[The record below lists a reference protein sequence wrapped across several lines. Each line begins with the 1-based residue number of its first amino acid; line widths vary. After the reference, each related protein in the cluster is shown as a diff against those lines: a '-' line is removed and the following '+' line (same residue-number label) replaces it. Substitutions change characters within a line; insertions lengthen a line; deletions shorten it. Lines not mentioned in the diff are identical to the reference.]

1 MILQRE
7 REIRAGVLQPI
18 EELRSARGM
27 VRISNSIQD
36 LCLFCIIVFNSTMVF
51 FFLKTTEETDLIE
64 LSMEESI
71 DLARHEIDAE
81 IATLID
87 AGRVY
92 ESTFYKI
99 DATRAGIFPCFSSS
113 KLCQDLLDAENSF
126 FLENFLRVRTIFT
139 FFDNLSGVNF
149 RVIQTESR

>member
-1 MILQRE
+1 MSCH
-7 REIRAGVLQPI
+7 P
-18 EELRSARGM
+18 
-27 VRISNSIQD
+27 
-36 LCLFCIIVFNSTMVF
+36 
-51 FFLKTTEETDLIE
+51 TEETDLIE